1 MTRNYFLE
9 LIIDLTSLGM
19 VCCDTDAGLEIIN
32 HKCLLSIGSLPQYS
46 MNVHTMYH
54 TIHCSY
60 LINWICLVPKVP
72 RELNLKWHKI
82 LKRTQ
87 SITLVDH
94 LLLAFSTKEPLEDIY
109 TSLLVEEYIR
119 ISLQLYLRFFFN
131 SSCEWDTSL
140 MTLPFFSSSLIIS
153 VKNNFQ
159 YSLKSSQCSC
169 NFNKETQNNASSFKP
184 TKKL

>member
-1 MTRNYFLE
+1 MPSEYRE
-9 LIIDLTSLGM
+9 LTSIQHE
-19 VCCDTDAGLEIIN
+19 CSYNE
-32 HKCLLSIGSLPQYS
+32 Y
-46 MNVHTMYH
+46 
-54 TIHCSY
+54 IHCSY

-119 ISLQLYLRFFFN
+119 ISLQLYLRFFFS

-153 VKNNFQ
+153 VKNKYQ

-184 TKKL
+184 TKILQMCHLHKYDRGR

>member
-1 MTRNYFLE
+1 MPSEYRE
-9 LIIDLTSLGM
+9 LTSIQHE
-19 VCCDTDAGLEIIN
+19 C
-32 HKCLLSIGSLPQYS
+32 SY
-46 MNVHTMYH
+46 NVYIHV
-54 TIHCSY
+54 HCSY

-153 VKNNFQ
+153 VKNKYQ

>member
-1 MTRNYFLE
+1 MPSEYRE
-9 LIIDLTSLGM
+9 LTSIQHE
-19 VCCDTDAGLEIIN
+19 C
-32 HKCLLSIGSLPQYS
+32 SY
-46 MNVHTMYH
+46 NVYIHV
-54 TIHCSY
+54 HCSY

-72 RELNLKWHKI
+72 REVNLKWHKI

-140 MTLPFFSSSLIIS
+140 MTLPFFSSSSIIS
-153 VKNNFQ
+153 VKNKYQ

>member
-1 MTRNYFLE
+1 MPSEYRE
-9 LIIDLTSLGM
+9 LTSIQHE
-19 VCCDTDAGLEIIN
+19 CT
-32 HKCLLSIGSLPQYS
+32 Y
-46 MNVHTMYH
+46 NVY
-54 TIHCSY
+54 IQCSY

-153 VKNNFQ
+153 VKNKYQ

>member
-1 MTRNYFLE
+1 MPSEYRE
-9 LIIDLTSLGM
+9 LTSIQHE
-19 VCCDTDAGLEIIN
+19 C
-32 HKCLLSIGSLPQYS
+32 SY
-46 MNVHTMYH
+46 NVYIHV
-54 TIHCSY
+54 HCSY

-153 VKNNFQ
+153 VKNKFQ

>member
-1 MTRNYFLE
+1 MPSEYRE
-9 LIIDLTSLGM
+9 LTSIQHE
-19 VCCDTDAGLEIIN
+19 C
-32 HKCLLSIGSLPQYS
+32 SY
-46 MNVHTMYH
+46 NVY
-54 TIHCSY
+54 IHCSY

-140 MTLPFFSSSLIIS
+140 MTLPFFSSSSIIS
-153 VKNNFQ
+153 VKNKYQ

>member
-1 MTRNYFLE
+1 MPSEYRE
-9 LIIDLTSLGM
+9 LTSIQHE
-19 VCCDTDAGLEIIN
+19 C
-32 HKCLLSIGSLPQYS
+32 SY
-46 MNVHTMYH
+46 NVYIHV
-54 TIHCSY
+54 HCSY

-140 MTLPFFSSSLIIS
+140 MTLPFFSSSSIIS
-153 VKNNFQ
+153 VKNKYQ

>member
-1 MTRNYFLE
+1 MPSENRE
-9 LIIDLTSLGM
+9 LTSIQHE
-19 VCCDTDAGLEIIN
+19 C
-32 HKCLLSIGSLPQYS
+32 SY
-46 MNVHTMYH
+46 NVYIHV
-54 TIHCSY
+54 HCSY

-140 MTLPFFSSSLIIS
+140 MTLPFFSSSSIIS
-153 VKNNFQ
+153 VKNKYQ

>member
-1 MTRNYFLE
+1 MPSEYRE
-9 LIIDLTSLGM
+9 LTSIQHE
-19 VCCDTDAGLEIIN
+19 C
-32 HKCLLSIGSLPQYS
+32 SY
-46 MNVHTMYH
+46 NVY
-54 TIHCSY
+54 IHCSY

-109 TSLLVEEYIR
+109 TSLLVEEYMYIR

-153 VKNNFQ
+153 VKNKFQ

-169 NFNKETQNNASSFKP
+169 NFNVNKETQNNASSFKP

>member
-1 MTRNYFLE
+1 MPSEYRE
-9 LIIDLTSLGM
+9 LTSIQHE
-19 VCCDTDAGLEIIN
+19 CT
-32 HKCLLSIGSLPQYS
+32 Y
-46 MNVHTMYH
+46 NVY
-54 TIHCSY
+54 IQCSY

-140 MTLPFFSSSLIIS
+140 MTLPFFSSSTIIS
-153 VKNNFQ
+153 VKNKYQ

-169 NFNKETQNNASSFKP
+169 YFNKETQNNASSFKP